1 MAIYI
6 RRRELIVAL
15 GGAAAWPL
23 TASAQQPAMPII
35 GFLSSRSPADT
46 VNELAAFRRGLADSG
61 YIEGQTATIEYKWA
75 LGQYDRL
82 PAMATELVRRPVA
95 VLVATGG
102 EPAALA
108 AKTAT
113 SSLPIVFAMGDPVKR
128 GLVASLNRPGGNA
141 TGIGILSPDLEAK
154 RLGLLH
160 ELVPQAVTL
169 GVLLNP
175 NFPPAQDQLDEVQ
188 EVARTTGLRIHVL
201 RASIDREID
210 TAFDSIAQQRIAAL
224 SVTSDPFFDTRRDK
238 LVALAA
244 SHAVPTMYQFR
255 EYVEAGGLM
264 SYGVVLTDVYRQVGT
279 YTARILK
286 GAMPADLP
294 VQQPTKF
301 ELVINLKTAKV
312 LGLNIPSGVLAIVD
326 QVIE

>member
-1 MAIYI
+1 
-6 RRRELIVAL
+6 LIVAL